1 LSSDGLNL
9 PFIKAYLVYFCG
21 MKNLPRLYFLLR
33 NLSKSDHKHFRKYLD
48 SPFCVNRKDLQLLY
62 QSLLPSILNKEDW
75 PTRAAIHQRLFPGQ
89 PVNDLRIRGLM
100 SDLHGLVEKFISEAG
115 VLSDTILKQ
124 LELVRFYRQKNHPKA
139 FLRTIGKLEQ
149 KLDQQAFSRPE
160 DFYYQLQLE
169 EERMKFLSSNKRG
182 GDLRLQE
189 VSNLIDQHFLLLRLR
204 HACTQLTHQ
213 RVYNTEYDFGF
224 LPLILDQIETGGYL
238 KFPPIALYYYC
249 YRFLSEEDSLPYF
262 LKFQE
267 ELAHHIKGFPRE
279 ELKDLYLVAI
289 NFCIRKMNA
298 FDPAYTEAGFQLY
311 KNALS
316 EGILL
321 ENGLISRFT
330 FNNIVGFA
338 IRQKAFEWTARFI
351 SAYEGLLEPEFREA
365 TVQFNFSRMAYA
377 QKDYQKAAYLLQTS
391 SFKDILNNLIAKTML
406 LKIFYEQEDW
416 DLLEAQIS
424 NFKSYIRRQKLSD
437 YHKVNFKAVIRLIQK
452 LVNLPPGDVAAKET
466 LRKEIEA
473 TKILSERRWLLE
485 QLA

>member
-1 LSSDGLNL
+1 
-9 PFIKAYLVYFCG
+9 
-21 MKNLPRLYFLLR
+21 MKNLPRLYVLIQ
-33 NLSKSDHKHFRKYLD
+33 NLSKSDHKRLAKYLD
-48 SPFCVNRKDLQLLY
+48 SPFCVNRKDLKALY
-62 QSLLPSILNKEDW
+62 QCLIPAIFNKEVW
-75 PTRAAIHQRLFPGQ
+75 PDRELIHQRLFPDE
-89 PVNDLRIRGLM
+89 PTNDLKIRGLM
-100 SDLHGLVEKFISEAG
+100 SDLHGVIEDFIATSGLLAEDADK
-115 VLSDTILKQ
+115 L
-124 LELVRFYRQKNHPKA
+124 LELTRYYRQQNQPKA

-149 KLDQQAFSRPE
+149 KLQQEPFSRPE
-160 DFYYQLQLE
+160 DFYGQLQLE

-189 VSNLIDQHFLLLRLR
+189 VSDLIDQHFLLLRLR

-213 RVYNTEYDFGF
+213 RVYNTIYDFGF
-224 LPLILDQIETGGYL
+224 LPLILDQIETGGFL

-249 YRFLSEEDSLPYF
+249 YRFLSEEDSLPFF

-321 ENGLISRFT
+321 ENGVLSRFT
-330 FNNIVGFA
+330 FNNIVGFG
-338 IRQKAFEWTARFI
+338 IRQKAFNWTDQFI
-351 SAYEGLLEPEFREA
+351 LEYEKLLEPEFRDA
-365 TVQFNFSRMAYA
+365 TVQFNFSRIAYA
-377 QKDYQKAAYLLQTS
+377 QKDYQKAVYLLQTS
-391 SFKDILNNLIAKTML
+391 SFKDLLNNLIAKTML

-424 NFKSYIRRQKLSD
+424 NFRSYIRRQKLSE
-437 YHKVNFKAVIRLIQK
+437 YHEVNFKAVIRLVQK
-452 LVNLPPGDVAAKET
+452 LMNLPPGDMAAKEN
-466 LRKEIEA
+466 LRKEIEV